1 MDSPLHDIAADA
13 PPSADTV
20 LACFLADLRNR
31 FRLGLPARIEARTV
45 RDLKAEDL
53 LNEDL
58 DLGPF
63 DHASVLSTMANH
75 DPFGPNAMAAAAR
88 LLPRAVGDDHARA
101 LAEDVGKVSSHP
113 RVRESVGMAVRE
125 GLSPASLTGLK
136 AVAVE
141 EMEAARAATRR
152 ALVSYLEDL
161 AAAGRDPATLV
172 DDLMM
177 FNYRLDLPPV
187 VFRKIV
193 VTLVEGQRVPAI
205 VRARLVRDLHRLPRP
220 LRLEVVTRVSLL
232 PPNTHGNMAVKK
244 ALEGLMRRFDRHA
257 ETSPADGAKP
267 MPTRPGPATAGR
279 AVPWRP
285 ALP

>member
-1 MDSPLHDIAADA
+1 MDSPLHDIEAVAAPQPDM
-13 PPSADTV
+13 V

-63 DHASVLSTMANH
+63 DHASVLSTMANY

-88 LLPRAVGDDHARA
+88 LLPRAVVDDHAFA
-101 LAEDVGKVSSHP
+101 LAEDVGRVSNHP

-125 GLSPASLTGLK
+125 GLSPVSLAGMK

-141 EMEAARAATRR
+141 EMTAARAAARR

-177 FNYRLDLPPV
+177 FNYRLDLPPA

-193 VTLVEGQRVPAI
+193 VTLVEGQRVPAL

-232 PPNTHGNMAVKK
+232 PPDTHGNMAVKK
-244 ALEGLMRRFDRHA
+244 ALEGLMRRFEPDA
-257 ETSPADGAKP
+257 EAASDETAKP
-267 MPTRPGPATAGR
+267 TPRPAGR
-279 AVPWRP
+279 APAGRALPWRP